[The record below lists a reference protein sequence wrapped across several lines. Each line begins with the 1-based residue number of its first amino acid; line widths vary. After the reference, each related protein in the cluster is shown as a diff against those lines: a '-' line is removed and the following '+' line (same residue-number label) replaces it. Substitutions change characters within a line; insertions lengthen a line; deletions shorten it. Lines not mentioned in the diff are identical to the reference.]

1 VRGIITRMNEAE
13 LKTQEKSQAEAV
25 TGNAPAAGVP
35 RGWNRGD
42 RRCLILWVAVGLA
55 LPALILWATHGTLQ
69 GKSALSIQDELHA
82 KGTTAF
88 FIALATWV
96 VASMQKRP
104 LGDFGIPPRQAL
116 GLRFW
121 EGCVW
126 GFGMLS
132 ALLLALWVPG
142 YFRIGAVNLEVNA
155 FARYALGWAVVF
167 LCVSISEE
175 FLFRGYLLFVTSRRA
190 GFWRA
195 SVALSIGFAAAHL
208 GNPGENVL
216 GILQVFGTGLL
227 FCFMIRRT
235 GHLWFALGYHAAW
248 DWAET
253 FFYGTADSGMLGIG
267 RYLTTSAEGPKWI
280 TGGSVGPEGSAIA
293 LIVLALCALLIHL
306 RFPRAIYPDYP
317 K

>member
-1 VRGIITRMNEAE
+1 MTEAE
-13 LKTQEKSQAEAV
+13 SQTQDKSELEAV
-25 TGNAPAAGVP
+25 AANAPAAGVS
-35 RGWNRGD
+35 RVWNRLY
-42 RRCLILWVAVGLA
+42 RRYLILWVAIGVI
-55 LPALILWATHGTLQ
+55 LPALILWATHGMLQ
-69 GKSALSIQDELHA
+69 GKSALSIHDELHA

-96 VASMQKRP
+96 VARMQKRP
-104 LGDFGIPPRQAL
+104 LGDYGIPPRQAL
-116 GLRFW
+116 GWRFW

-126 GFGMLS
+126 GFGMLC
-132 ALLLALWVPG
+132 ALLLALWMPG
-142 YFRIGAVNLEVNA
+142 YFRIDAGNLGANA

-175 FLFRGYLLFVTSRRA
+175 FLFRGCLLFVTSGRM

-195 SVALSIGFAAAHL
+195 CVALSIGFAVAHL
-208 GNPGENVL
+208 GNSGENVL

-235 GHLWFALGYHAAW
+235 GNLWFALGYHAAW

-280 TGGSVGPEGSAIA
+280 TGGTAGPEGSVIA
-293 LIVLALCALLIHL
+293 LVVLSLCALLIHL